1 MKITRE
7 AHDKL
12 LEFLE
17 EYGDGGFVRV
27 SRLVTGGGCC
37 AKPSLGVSLDDEQRA
52 PGSRS
57 KCTGCDMHRTIAA
70 RSEADVFNCQAP
82 IPIEFAENERFLN
95 RNPDD
100 PLRR

>member
-7 AHDKL
+7 AHEKL

-37 AKPSLGVSLDDEQRA
+37 AKLSLGVGLDDE
-52 PGSRS
+52 
-57 KCTGCDMHRTIAA
+57 
-70 RSEADVFNCQAP
+70 RSEEEDLLFTVDGLPVVIGKSLYAT
-82 IPIEFAENERFLN
+82 IPEIEIAFDEERGIVVS
-95 RNPDD
+95 DKSAVEA
-100 PLRR
+100 